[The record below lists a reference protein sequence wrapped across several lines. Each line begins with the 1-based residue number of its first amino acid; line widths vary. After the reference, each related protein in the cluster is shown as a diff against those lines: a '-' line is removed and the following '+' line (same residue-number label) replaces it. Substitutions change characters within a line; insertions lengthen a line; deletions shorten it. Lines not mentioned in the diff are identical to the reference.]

1 MNIAVTGG
9 MGAGK
14 SRVAAVLA
22 ELLGAMSVSADTIC
36 RDLLCP
42 GNPAYLQVRDTFP
55 ADCFLE
61 DGQLNRPYLR
71 ELIFSDYMQR
81 KKLDDILHPLVRS
94 ELNLIKQTA
103 HSQEINLVAEVPLLF
118 EKGWQNDFD
127 CSLVVFA
134 DKEVCLH
141 RIMLRDQVTREM
153 ARESFSSQMSPDEKC
168 RLGDWVIDN
177 TESFN
182 VTLKLIRQ
190 FCEKISS
197 GSYCSLKRKE
207 LRKSLDS
214 FLGKS

>member
-9 MGAGK
+9 MGSGK

-22 ELLGAMSVSADTIC
+22 ELLRAMSVSADTIC

-81 KKLDDILHPLVRS
+81 KKLDHILHPLVRS
-94 ELNLIKQTA
+94 KLNQINQTA
-103 HSQEINLVAEVPLLF
+103 HSQEVNLVAEVPLLF
-118 EKGWQNDFD
+118 EKGWQDDFD

-134 DKEVCLH
+134 DEEVCLH
-141 RIMLRDQVTREM
+141 RIMLRDHVTREM
-153 ARESFSSQMSPDEKC
+153 ARESYSSQMPLDEKC

-182 VTLKLIRQ
+182 VTTKLIRQ
-190 FCEKISS
+190 FCEKISDS
-197 GSYCSLKRKE
+197 SFYPLKRKE
-207 LRKSLDS
+207 L
-214 FLGKS
+214 